1 MMEKAAHKAERLV
14 AEGSS
19 ILDELVRIAGN
30 RMNLIKRLPKRMQR
44 TFKTRNG
51 ETLSLRLMRPDDAQR
66 LEDFFYKLS
75 SETRWRR
82 FHVLADNVSPEEVRR
97 RALEMADV
105 DNRTYQGAVV
115 AVAGDRDN
123 GEIIGVV
130 RLSRPPGQPDSPEAE
145 AAVVVRDDY
154 HGQGVG
160 THLLRQLVPLAR
172 RMKVRTI
179 VAVFQPDNENAIR
192 LFRNLGLPYKM
203 VVTQGVSKMY
213 QQVDE

>member
-1 MMEKAAHKAERLV
+1 MK
-14 AEGSS
+14 
-19 ILDELVRIAGN
+19 IAQW
-30 RMNLIKRLPKRMQR
+30 LPKRLQR
-44 TFKTRNG
+44 SFKTRSG

-82 FHVLADNVSPEEVRR
+82 FHMLTDQVSPEEVHRR
-97 RALEMADV
+97 VLGMVDV
-105 DNRTYQGAVV
+105 DNRTQQGAVV
-115 AVAGDRDN
+115 AVAGDRDE
-123 GEIIGVV
+123 GEIVGVM
-130 RLSRPPGQPDSPEAE
+130 RLSRPLGQPDSPEAE
-145 AAVVVRDDY
+145 AAIVVRDDY

-160 THLLRQLVPLAR
+160 TQLLRQMIPLAR
-172 RMKVRTI
+172 RMKVHTI

-203 VVTQGVSKMY
+203 VTTQGLSKMY